1 MPRKGSTMVDG
12 LMMLYVALLAGSAG
26 VASVWLY
33 NRDNDLGFWC
43 CMTLAACGTL
53 ALVLPG
59 QH

>member
-1 MPRKGSTMVDG
+1 MVDG
-12 LMMLYVALLAGSAG
+12 LMILYVALLASSAG

-33 NRDNDLGFWC
+33 NRDVDLGFWC